1 MTVQLNAHT
10 LHAASDAAMQE
21 ALQAKGIAW
30 DGQAH
35 HLLTEA
41 NGQQVELVFLN
52 TWPQEIN
59 EETGE
64 VISYHPGYHANAV
77 SRGAEPFDFGDLEI
91 AVSNPKVRWAG
102 VGGNDVE

>member
-1 MTVQLNAHT
+1 MTAQLNAHT
-10 LHAASDAAMQE
+10 LLAASAAAMQE

-30 DGQAH
+30 DGQAP

-64 VISYHPGYHANAV
+64 VISYVPGYHANAV
-77 SRGAEPFDFGDLEI
+77 SRGDEPFDFGDLEI

-102 VGGNDVE
+102 VGGEDVE